1 MSDETQVAEAE
12 APQEG
17 LVSFQQQEEA
27 PTQEESPIPVHEPQE
42 DASFNDV
49 DDEMPLARPDY
60 YPPKF
65 WDEDGPDVENLA
77 KSYAELEKAFKAGK
91 HKVPEDG
98 YNMEDLVD
106 RGLDLEDPTVQ
117 AYQEW
122 AQKYG
127 ISQQAFEELAG
138 NILEMTGDQD
148 QAIEY
153 DRQQEMQKLGAKA
166 QEKISYLERHITK
179 APLNQ
184 AEREALAIGL
194 NNADSINAMVKFIQ
208 GYTNEGIP
216 TEPVVASPEITID
229 DVRAAIADPRWAN
242 PKTPADHAWRTNIEK
257 LAAEHLN

>member
-1 MSDETQVAEAE
+1 MSDETQVAE

-27 PTQEESPIPVHEPQE
+27 PTQDEAPIPVHEPQE

-49 DDEMPLARPDY
+49 DDDEPLERPDY
-60 YPPKF
+60 YPQKF
-65 WDEDGPDVENLA
+65 WDEDGPDVEKLA

-91 HKVPEDG
+91 HKAPENG
-98 YNMEDLVD
+98 YDVEGLVD
-106 RGLDLEDPTVQ
+106 RGLDLEDPATI

-138 NILEMTGDQD
+138 NILEMNGDAESAMQYD
-148 QAIEY
+148 QK
-153 DRQQEMQKLGAKA
+153 QEMDKLGAKA

-184 AEREALAIGL
+184 AERNALAMSL
-194 NNADSINAMVKFIQ
+194 NNAESINAMVKFIQ

-216 TEPVVASPEITID
+216 TEPVVASPEMNLQD
-229 DVRAAIADPRWAN
+229 LRQAINDPRWHSDPVWRTKIEQQYAAAN
-242 PKTPADHAWRTNIEK
+242 P
-257 LAAEHLN
+257 

>member
-1 MSDETQVAEAE
+1 MSDETQVAE

-27 PTQEESPIPVHEPQE
+27 PSPEETSIPVHEPQE

-49 DDEMPLARPDY
+49 DDDEPLERPDY
-60 YPPKF
+60 YPQKF
-65 WDEDGPDVENLA
+65 WDEDGPDVEKLA
-77 KSYAELEKAFKAGK
+77 KSYAELEKAFKLGK
-91 HKVPEDG
+91 HKAPEDG

-106 RGLDLEDPTVQ
+106 RGLDLEDPSVQ

-127 ISQQAFEELAG
+127 VSQQAFEELAG
-138 NILEMTGDQD
+138 NILEMTGDQE

-153 DRQQEMQKLGAKA
+153 DRQQEMSKLGEKA
-166 QEKISYLERHITK
+166 DQKISYLERHITK

-184 AEREALAIGL
+184 AERNALAMSL

-216 TEPVVASPEITID
+216 TEPVVATPEITHD
-229 DVRAAIADPRWAN
+229 DLRQAIADPRWHSD
-242 PKTPADHAWRTNIEK
+242 PVWRTKIEK

>member
-1 MSDETQVAEAE
+1 MSDETQVAETE

-17 LVSFQQQEEA
+17 LVNFQQEQEVQTED
-27 PTQEESPIPVHEPQE
+27 PIPVHEQPE

-49 DDEMPLARPDY
+49 DDDEPLERPDY
-60 YPPKF
+60 YPQKF

-138 NILEMTGDQD
+138 SILEISGDAD
-148 QAIEY
+148 A
-153 DRQQEMQKLGAKA
+153 AK
-166 QEKISYLERHITK
+166 R
-179 APLNQ
+179 N
-184 AEREALAIGL
+184 ALALSL

-216 TEPVVASPEITID
+216 TEPVVATPEMNVQD
-229 DVRAAIADPRWAN
+229 LRQAIADPRWTSD
-242 PKTPADHAWRTNIEK
+242 PVWRTKIEQQW
-257 LAAEHLN
+257 AAANS

>member
-1 MSDETQVAEAE
+1 MSDETQVSETE

-17 LVSFQQQEEA
+17 LVNFQQEQEVQTED
-27 PTQEESPIPVHEPQE
+27 PIPVHEQPE

-49 DDEMPLARPDY
+49 DDDFEPLERPDY
-60 YPPKF
+60 YPQKF
-65 WDEDGPDVENLA
+65 WDEDGPDVEKLA

-91 HKVPEDG
+91 HKAPENG
-98 YNMEDLVD
+98 YDVEDLVD
-106 RGLDLEDPTVQ
+106 RGLDLEDPATI

-138 NILEMTGDQD
+138 NILEISGDADAAMQYD
-148 QAIEY
+148 Q
-153 DRQQEMQKLGAKA
+153 QQEMQKLGAKA
-166 QEKISYLERHITK
+166 QEKITYLENHITK

-184 AEREALAIGL
+184 AERNALAMSL

-216 TEPVVASPEITID
+216 TEPVVATPEMNVQD
-229 DVRAAIADPRWAN
+229 LRQAIADPRWTSD
-242 PKTPADHAWRTNIEK
+242 PVWRTKIEQQW
-257 LAAEHLN
+257 AAANS

>member
-1 MSDETQVAEAE
+1 MSDETRVAETE

-17 LVSFQQQEEA
+17 LVNFQQEQEVQTED
-27 PTQEESPIPVHEPQE
+27 PIPVHEQPE

-49 DDEMPLARPDY
+49 DDDFEPLERPDY
-60 YPPKF
+60 YPQKF
-65 WDEDGPDVENLA
+65 WDEDGPDVEKLA

-91 HKVPEDG
+91 HKAPEDG
-98 YNMEDLVD
+98 YNVEDLVD
-106 RGLDLEDPTVQ
+106 RGLDLEDPATI

-138 NILEMTGDQD
+138 NILEMNGEAESAMQYDQ
-148 QAIEY
+148 
-153 DRQQEMQKLGAKA
+153 QQEMQKLGNKA
-166 QEKISYLERHITK
+166 QEKITYLENHITK

-184 AEREALAIGL
+184 AERNALAMSL

-216 TEPVVASPEITID
+216 TEPVVATPEMNVQD
-229 DVRAAIADPRWAN
+229 LRQAIADPRWQSD
-242 PKTPADHAWRTNIEK
+242 PVWRTKIEQQW
-257 LAAEHLN
+257 AAANS

>member
-1 MSDETQVAEAE
+1 MSEEVQAAE

-17 LVSFQQQEEA
+17 LVSFQQQDDAPAQEEA
-27 PTQEESPIPVHEPQE
+27 PIPVHEPQE

-49 DDEMPLARPDY
+49 DDDEPIERPEY
-60 YPPKF
+60 YPQKF
-65 WDEDGPDVENLA
+65 WDEDGPDVEKLA

-91 HKVPEDG
+91 HKAPEDG

-127 ISQQAFEELAG
+127 ISQKAFEELAG

-179 APLNQ
+179 ASLTQ
-184 AEREALAIGL
+184 SEREALAIGL

-216 TEPVVASPEITID
+216 TEPVVATPEMNVQD
-229 DVRAAIADPRWAN
+229 LRQAIADPRWTSD
-242 PKTPADHAWRTNIEK
+242 PVWRTKIEQQW
-257 LAAEHLN
+257 AAANS

>member
-1 MSDETQVAEAE
+1 MSDETQVAE

-27 PTQEESPIPVHEPQE
+27 PTQDEAPIPVHEPQE

-49 DDEMPLARPDY
+49 DDDEPLERPDY
-60 YPPKF
+60 YPQKF
-65 WDEDGPDVENLA
+65 WDEDGPDVEKLA

-91 HKVPEDG
+91 HKAPEDG

-138 NILEMTGDQD
+138 NILEMTGDQN

-216 TEPVVASPEITID
+216 TEPVVATPEMNVQD
-229 DVRAAIADPRWAN
+229 LRQAIADPRWTSD
-242 PKTPADHAWRTNIEK
+242 PVWRTKIEQQW
-257 LAAEHLN
+257 AAANS

>member
-1 MSDETQVAEAE
+1 MSEEVQAAE

-27 PTQEESPIPVHEPQE
+27 PSPEETSIPVHEQAE

-49 DDEMPLARPDY
+49 DDDEPLERPDY
-60 YPPKF
+60 YPQKF
-65 WDEDGPDVENLA
+65 WDEDGPDVEKLA

-91 HKVPEDG
+91 HKAPENG
-98 YNMEDLVD
+98 YDVEGLVD
-106 RGLDLEDPTVQ
+106 RGLDLEDPATI

-138 NILEMTGDQD
+138 NILEMNGDAESAMQYD
-148 QAIEY
+148 QK
-153 DRQQEMQKLGAKA
+153 QEMDKLGAKA

-184 AEREALAIGL
+184 AERNALAMSL
-194 NNADSINAMVKFIQ
+194 NNAESINAMVKFIQ

-216 TEPVVASPEITID
+216 TEPVVASPEMNIQD
-229 DVRAAIADPRWAN
+229 LRQAINDPRWHSD
-242 PKTPADHAWRTNIEK
+242 PVWRTKIEQQY
-257 LAAEHLN
+257 AASNP

>member
-1 MSDETQVAEAE
+1 MSDETQVAETE

-17 LVSFQQQEEA
+17 LVNFQQEQEVQTED
-27 PTQEESPIPVHEPQE
+27 PIPVHEPQE

-49 DDEMPLARPDY
+49 DDDFEPLERPDY
-60 YPPKF
+60 YPQKF
-65 WDEDGPDVENLA
+65 WDEDGPDVEKLA

-91 HKVPEDG
+91 HKAPEGG
-98 YNMEDLVD
+98 YDVEDLVD
-106 RGLDLEDPTVQ
+106 RGLDLEDPATI

-138 NILEMTGDQD
+138 NILEMNGEAEAAMQYDQ
-148 QAIEY
+148 
-153 DRQQEMQKLGAKA
+153 QQEMQKLGAKA
-166 QEKISYLERHITK
+166 QEKITYLENHITK

-184 AEREALAIGL
+184 AERNALAMSL

-216 TEPVVASPEITID
+216 TEPVVATPEMNVQD
-229 DVRAAIADPRWAN
+229 LRQAIADPRWQSD
-242 PKTPADHAWRTNIEK
+242 PVWRTKIEQQW
-257 LAAEHLN
+257 AAANS

>member
-1 MSDETQVAEAE
+1 MSDETQVAE

-27 PTQEESPIPVHEPQE
+27 PTQDEAPIPVHEPQE

-49 DDEMPLARPDY
+49 DDDEPLERPDY
-60 YPPKF
+60 YPQKF
-65 WDEDGPDVENLA
+65 WDEDGPDVEKLA

-91 HKVPEDG
+91 HKAPEDG
-98 YNMEDLVD
+98 YDVEDLVD

-138 NILEMTGDQD
+138 NILEMTGDQE

-179 APLNQ
+179 ASLTQ
-184 AEREALAIGL
+184 SEREALAIGL

-216 TEPVVASPEITID
+216 TEPVVATPEITID
-229 DVRAAIADPRWAN
+229 DLRAAVNDPRWTN
-242 PKTPADHAWRTNIEK
+242 PQSPADHSWRTKIEQQW
-257 LAAEHLN
+257 AAANS

>member
-17 LVSFQQQEEA
+17 LVNFQQEQEA
-27 PTQEESPIPVHEPQE
+27 PTQEAPIPVHEPQE

-49 DDEMPLARPDY
+49 DDDEPLERPDY
-60 YPPKF
+60 YPQKF
-65 WDEDGPDVENLA
+65 WDEDGPDVEKLA

-91 HKVPEDG
+91 HKAPEDG

-117 AYQEW
+117 AYQDW

-138 NILEMTGDQD
+138 NILEMTGDQEQAMQYD
-148 QAIEY
+148 Q
-153 DRQQEMQKLGAKA
+153 QQEMQKLGARA
-166 QEKISYLERHITK
+166 QEKITYLENHIKK

-216 TEPVVASPEITID
+216 TEPVVATPEMNVQD
-229 DVRAAIADPRWAN
+229 LRQAIADPRWQSD
-242 PKTPADHAWRTNIEK
+242 PVWRTKIEQQW
-257 LAAEHLN
+257 AAANS

>member
-1 MSDETQVAEAE
+1 MSDETQVSETE

-17 LVSFQQQEEA
+17 LVNFQQEQEVQTED
-27 PTQEESPIPVHEPQE
+27 PIPVHEQPE

-49 DDEMPLARPDY
+49 DDDEPLERPDY
-60 YPPKF
+60 YPQKF
-65 WDEDGPDVENLA
+65 WDEDGPDVEKLA

-91 HKVPEDG
+91 HKAPEDG
-98 YNMEDLVD
+98 YDMEGLVD

-117 AYQEW
+117 TYQEW

-138 NILEMTGDQD
+138 SILEISGDADAAMQYD
-148 QAIEY
+148 Q
-153 DRQQEMQKLGAKA
+153 QQEMQKLGAKA
-166 QEKISYLERHITK
+166 QEKITYLENHITK

-184 AEREALAIGL
+184 AERNALALSL

-216 TEPVVASPEITID
+216 TEPVVATPEMNVQD
-229 DVRAAIADPRWAN
+229 LRQAIADPRWTSD
-242 PKTPADHAWRTNIEK
+242 PVWRTKIEQQW
-257 LAAEHLN
+257 AAANS

>member
-1 MSDETQVAEAE
+1 MSEEVQAAE

-27 PTQEESPIPVHEPQE
+27 PSPEETSIPVHEQAE
-42 DASFNDV
+42 DASFNNV
-49 DDEMPLARPDY
+49 DDDEPLERPDY
-60 YPPKF
+60 YPQKF
-65 WDEDGPDVENLA
+65 WDEDGPDVEKLA

-91 HKVPEDG
+91 HKAPENG
-98 YNMEDLVD
+98 YDVEGLVD
-106 RGLDLEDPTVQ
+106 RGLDLEDPATI

-138 NILEMTGDQD
+138 NILEMNGDAEAAMQYD
-148 QAIEY
+148 QK
-153 DRQQEMQKLGAKA
+153 QEMDKLGAKA

-184 AEREALAIGL
+184 AERNALAMSL
-194 NNADSINAMVKFIQ
+194 NNAESINAMVKFIQ

-216 TEPVVASPEITID
+216 TEPVVASPEMNLQD
-229 DVRAAIADPRWAN
+229 LRQAINDPRWHSD
-242 PKTPADHAWRTNIEK
+242 PVWRTKIEQQY
-257 LAAEHLN
+257 AASNP

>member
-1 MSDETQVAEAE
+1 MSNETQVAEAE

-17 LVSFQQQEEA
+17 LVNFQQEQEA
-27 PTQEESPIPVHEPQE
+27 PTQEAPIPVHEPQE

-49 DDEMPLARPDY
+49 DDDEPLERPDY
-60 YPPKF
+60 YPQKF
-65 WDEDGPDVENLA
+65 WDEDGPDVEKLA

-91 HKVPEDG
+91 HKAPEDG

-117 AYQEW
+117 AYQDW

-138 NILEMTGDQD
+138 NILEMTGDQEQAMQYD
-148 QAIEY
+148 Q
-153 DRQQEMQKLGAKA
+153 QQEMQKLGARA
-166 QEKISYLERHITK
+166 QEKITYLENHIKK

-216 TEPVVASPEITID
+216 TEPVVATPEMNVQD
-229 DVRAAIADPRWAN
+229 LRQAIADPRWQSD
-242 PKTPADHAWRTNIEK
+242 PVWRTKIEQQW
-257 LAAEHLN
+257 AAANS

>member
-1 MSDETQVAEAE
+1 MSDETQVAETE

-17 LVSFQQQEEA
+17 LVNFQQEQEVQTED
-27 PTQEESPIPVHEPQE
+27 PIPVHEPQE

-49 DDEMPLARPDY
+49 DDDDYEPLERPDY
-60 YPPKF
+60 YPQKF
-65 WDEDGPDVENLA
+65 WDEDGPDVEKLA

-91 HKVPEDG
+91 HKAPEDG
-98 YNMEDLVD
+98 YDVEGLVD
-106 RGLDLEDPTVQ
+106 RGLDLEDPATI

-138 NILEMTGDQD
+138 NILEMNGEAETAMQYDQ
-148 QAIEY
+148 
-153 DRQQEMQKLGAKA
+153 QQEMQKLGAKA
-166 QEKISYLERHITK
+166 QEKITYLENHITK

-184 AEREALAIGL
+184 AERNALAMSL

-216 TEPVVASPEITID
+216 TEPVVATPEMNVQD
-229 DVRAAIADPRWAN
+229 LRQAIADPRWHSD
-242 PKTPADHAWRTNIEK
+242 PVWRTKIEQQW
-257 LAAEHLN
+257 AAANS

>member
-1 MSDETQVAEAE
+1 MSDETQVAE

-17 LVSFQQQEEA
+17 LVSFQQQEDA
-27 PTQEESPIPVHEPQE
+27 PTQEEAPIPVHEPQE

-49 DDEMPLARPDY
+49 DDDEPLERPDY
-60 YPPKF
+60 YPQKF
-65 WDEDGPDVENLA
+65 WDEDGPDVEKLA

-91 HKVPEDG
+91 HKAPEDG

-106 RGLDLEDPTVQ
+106 RGLDLEDPSVQ

-138 NILEMTGDQD
+138 NILEMNGEAESAMQYDQ
-148 QAIEY
+148 
-153 DRQQEMQKLGAKA
+153 QQEMQKLGAKA
-166 QEKISYLERHITK
+166 QEKITYLENHITK
-179 APLNQ
+179 AALNQ
-184 AEREALAIGL
+184 AERNALAMSL

-216 TEPVVASPEITID
+216 TEPVVATPEMNVQD
-229 DVRAAIADPRWAN
+229 LRQAIADPRWQSD
-242 PKTPADHAWRTNIEK
+242 PVWRTKIEQQW
-257 LAAEHLN
+257 AAANS